1 MVISKQNVS
10 NWYDDHYK
18 IVLFIP
24 ITIVAICLV
33 YIVGFYIQTGDIMRK
48 DVSLAGGTSITLDGT
63 IDSAILELKLATI
76 IPDVGFRKLTDVT
89 TGRNLA
95 LIIESS
101 VSPEE
106 LKNAISSLGINLTE
120 QNSSTEF
127 TGPSLSNQFYK
138 QLMVALVI
146 SFILMSFVI
155 FILFKSFVPSVAVIF
170 AAFSNIV
177 ISLAI
182 LNFFDVAISSAGI
195 AAFLTLIGYSVDTDI
210 LLTSRV
216 LKKKEGSVNKRIFG
230 AFKTGIL
237 MTGTALAAVLP
248 GLLLISGLPV
258 SFKQIFLVLAIGLSA
273 DIINTWMTNAG
284 IIKWYCESK
293 NIK

>member
-1 MVISKQNVS
+1 MVLTKQNVS
-10 NWYDDHYK
+10 NWYDKNYK
-18 IVLFIP
+18 IVLIIP
-24 ITIVAICLV
+24 VIFVLICLA
-33 YIVGFYIQTGDIMRK
+33 YIIGFYFQTGDIMNK

-63 IDSAILELKLATI
+63 IDSSILESKLSTL
-76 IPDVGFRKLTDVT
+76 IPDVGFRKLTDVA
-89 TGRNLA
+89 TGRNIA
-95 LIIESS
+95 TIIESS

-106 LKNAISSLGINLTE
+106 LKNAIASLGINLTE

-127 TGPSLSNQFYK
+127 TGPSLSSQFYK
-138 QLMVALVI
+138 QLMIALVI
-146 SFILMSFVI
+146 SFVLMSFVI
-155 FILFKSFVPSVAVIF
+155 FFLFKSFIPSIAVIF

-177 ISLAI
+177 VALAA
-182 LNFFDVAISSAGI
+182 LNFFGVAISAAGI

-216 LKKKEGSVNKRIFG
+216 LKKKGGTVNKRMFG

-258 SFKQIFLVLAIGLSA
+258 AFKQIFLVLAIGLSA
-273 DIINTWMTNAG
+273 DIVNTWLTNAG

-293 NIK
+293 NIQ